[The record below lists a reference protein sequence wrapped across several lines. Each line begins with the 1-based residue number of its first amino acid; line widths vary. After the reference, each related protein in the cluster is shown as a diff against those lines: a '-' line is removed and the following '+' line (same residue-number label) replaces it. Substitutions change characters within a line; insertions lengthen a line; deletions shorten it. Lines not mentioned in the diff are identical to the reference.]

1 MVSATFLRH
10 RNQCNKDPAIS
21 LGTEASE
28 ESMIAKES
36 AAAEEPRAIK
46 ETERQ
51 KINDPPQPKVTS
63 ASLIIQGE
71 RVEMRLGS
79 PNI

>member
-1 MVSATFLRH
+1 
-10 RNQCNKDPAIS
+10 
-21 LGTEASE
+21 
-28 ESMIAKES
+28 MIAKES